1 MAMRASGI
9 LLVCA
14 CFCAGAPAASAQQA
28 DGPLKSVAKLFGFAT
43 DVNPPADFV
52 IQSRPAKEG
61 NYIPIFQPP
70 PEPKKPVLND
80 KQFKAMKGDLDS
92 VEKRDDGLRAG
103 FPPAAKAVAE
113 AKAAEQKNAAAKAA
127 AKAQANPSAPQQ

>member
-1 MAMRASGI
+1 MAKTTSRI
-9 LLVCA
+9 LLTCA
-14 CFCAGAPAASAQQA
+14 CLFAGAAAANAQQA
-28 DGPLKSVAKLFGFAT
+28 DGPLKGVAKLLGFAT

-52 IQSRPAKEG
+52 TQSRPAQAG
-61 NYIPIFQPP
+61 DYIPIFQPP
-70 PEPKKPVLND
+70 PEPKRPVLND

-92 VEKRDDGLRAG
+92 VEKQADGLRAG

-113 AKAAEQKNAAAKAA
+113 AKAEEQKKAAARAA

>member
-1 MAMRASGI
+1 MAIRAGGI
-9 LLVCA
+9 LLA
-14 CFCAGAPAASAQQA
+14 CVGLCGGASAAGAQQA

-43 DVNPPADFV
+43 DVKPPADFV
-52 IQSRPAKEG
+52 TQSRPAQEG
-61 NYIPIFQPP
+61 NYVPIFQPP

-92 VEKRDDGLRAG
+92 VQKRDDALRAG

-113 AKAAEQKNAAAKAA
+113 AKAAQQKDAAAKAA

>member
-1 MAMRASGI
+1 MRASGI
-9 LLVCA
+9 LLACA
-14 CFCAGAPAASAQQA
+14 WLCAGASAASAQQA

-43 DVNPPADFV
+43 DVNPAADFV
-52 IQSRPAKEG
+52 TQSRPSQAG
-61 NYIPIFQPP
+61 DYIPIFQPP